1 MANAKEMNESGNRV
15 VRNHA
20 FREVVLMSPAHSKL
34 VSSQFHPNTIYGVF
48 WNDGRLINGQ
58 MLTKCVDWLVM
69 EGFVALQ
76 LQAVHAKFEVVANLI
91 KRGVLFLIIAGNEEE
106 RQKQ

>member
-48 WNDGRLINGQ
+48 WNDGRFCYHQRVAIINGQ

-91 KRGVLFLIIAGNEEE
+91 KRS
-106 RQKQ
+106 